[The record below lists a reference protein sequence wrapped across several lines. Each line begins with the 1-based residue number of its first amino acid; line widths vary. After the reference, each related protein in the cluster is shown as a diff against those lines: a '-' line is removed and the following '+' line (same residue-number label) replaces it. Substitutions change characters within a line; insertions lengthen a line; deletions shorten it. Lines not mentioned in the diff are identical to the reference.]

1 MGTIDSGRLGKDK
14 FLFPGRAGVFFGKRS
29 FFGILLL
36 FVFFTQNPILQAQP
50 FQPGEKLTYVIKL
63 RGVPVGSQVL
73 EVRDGVRIRGRLT
86 HLLFSSIKSSPF
98 FSFFYYINDELESFV
113 DIDTLYPLRS
123 RIRFQEGKL
132 FRSYE
137 VEIDMDKM
145 TALFEDKNSK
155 KTWEQE
161 VSFPIFDLV
170 SLIYWLRTQN
180 HRVGETFSVFFID
193 TGLIYGEVKEIKI
206 DVSEEEEEISTYVGT
221 FSAVRYSQAGEDKK
235 ITLWI
240 SQEEG
245 NIPVKLQLSTRLGNV
260 TAYLA
265 KIEGRELKEVS

>member
-1 MGTIDSGRLGKDK
+1 MGTIDSGRLGRDG
-14 FLFPGRAGVFFGKRS
+14 FLFPGRTGVFSGRGV

-36 FVFFTQNPILQAQP
+36 FVFFTQNPVLQAHP
-50 FQPGEKLTYVIKL
+50 FRPGEKLTYVLKL
-63 RGVPVGSQVL
+63 RGVPVGSQVF
-73 EVRDGVRIRGRLT
+73 EVRDGMRIRGRLT
-86 HLLFSSIKSSPF
+86 HLLFCSVKSSRF
-98 FSFFYYINDELESFV
+98 FSFFYYINDELESFA
-113 DIDTLYPLRS
+113 DIDTLYSLQS
-123 RIRFQEGKL
+123 RIRFQEGRH
-132 FRSYE
+132 FRNYE
-137 VEIDMDKM
+137 VEIDMDRM

-155 KTWEQE
+155 KSWEQE

-206 DVSEEEEEISTYVGT
+206 DVGEEEQVSTYVGT
-221 FSAVRYSQAGEDKK
+221 FSAIRYQEAGEDNR
-235 ITLWI
+235 ITVWI

-245 NIPVKLQLSTRLGNV
+245 NIPVKLQLSTRLGKV

-265 KIEGRELKEVS
+265 KIEGREVKEVS